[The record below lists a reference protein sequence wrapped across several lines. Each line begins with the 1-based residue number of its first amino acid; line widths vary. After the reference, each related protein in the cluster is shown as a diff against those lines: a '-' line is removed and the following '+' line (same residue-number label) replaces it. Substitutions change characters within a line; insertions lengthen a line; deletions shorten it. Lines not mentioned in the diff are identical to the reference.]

1 MRSLLWLAALLWALI
16 VLTPITSTSAQADFK
31 VSDLNI
37 SPQSAQEGDT
47 ITISANVTNTGEKG
61 TYAIQL
67 IINGEIKETKELTLD
82 AGASEL
88 VTFTITAGSPG
99 DYFVELGNSSGSF
112 SVAGSFWSI
121 FPTWVWI
128 AIGIIVGILI
138 ILIIVLAATPPR
150 KKQPEAATEGA
161 VTRQWTPSDREPAV
175 SPPIPTSGPGPAI
188 PPTGYQPTMPPSP
201 PTGAPTPRA
210 YPTPS
215 QLQTPEQF
223 QAPMPAQVPHPTY
236 APRPLFSVSNLTIMP
251 NQAKAG
257 QPVTI
262 SAIVSNNGS
271 EAGRYSVILRINGL
285 VENIIELAL
294 PPGTSQPAT
303 FTVVKDEGGEYYA
316 EVDGLGGAF
325 TIIPL
330 VPANFTVSN
339 LTIVPERIKQGENIA
354 ISATVTNTGELE
366 GSYSLVLKL
375 KGAIESVEEL
385 TLGPGESR
393 RVSFNLTKNI
403 PGFYNVEL
411 DGLTGRFV
419 VEMEWQG

>member
-1 MRSLLWLAALLWALI
+1 MRGLLWLAPLLLALTILA
-16 VLTPITSTSAQADFK
+16 PIASTNAQADFK

-37 SPQSAQEGDT
+37 SPESAQEGDT
-47 ITISANVTNTGEKG
+47 IIISANVTNTGEKG
-61 TYAIQL
+61 THEIQL
-67 IINGEIKETKELTLD
+67 IINGEIKDTKELTLD

-88 VTFTITAGSPG
+88 VSFTVTAGSPG
-99 DYFVELGNSSGSF
+99 DYLVELGDSSGSF
-112 SVAGSFWSI
+112 TVTGSFWSI
-121 FPTWVWI
+121 FPTWVWV

-150 KKQPEAATEGA
+150 KKQPEAVSKGVAAG
-161 VTRQWTPSDREPAV
+161 QWTPGDTK
-175 SPPIPTSGPGPAI
+175 PPIPQPAPMSSAGPA
-188 PPTGYQPTMPPSP
+188 PSPTGYQPTMPPSP
-201 PTGAPTPRA
+201 PTGVSTPGVYPAPSPL
-210 YPTPS
+210 P
-215 QLQTPEQF
+215 TPEQF
-223 QAPMPAQVPHPTY
+223 QAPTPAQAPQPTY
-236 APRPLFSVSNLTIMP
+236 APRPIFSVSNLTITP
-251 NQAKAG
+251 NQVKAG

-294 PPGTSQPAT
+294 PPGTSQPTT

-325 TIIPL
+325 TVIPL
-330 VPANFTVSN
+330 VPANFIVSN

-393 RVSFNLTKNI
+393 RVSFDLTKNT